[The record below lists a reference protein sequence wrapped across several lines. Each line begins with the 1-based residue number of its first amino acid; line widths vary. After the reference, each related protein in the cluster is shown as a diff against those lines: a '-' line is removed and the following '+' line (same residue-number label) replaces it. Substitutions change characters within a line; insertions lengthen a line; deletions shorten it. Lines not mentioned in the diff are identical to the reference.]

1 MKLHFL
7 LRKYFLLLVIVIAFV
22 PCSID
27 SWVDIC
33 TLPKNVFTF
42 SKLNFHLYFV
52 IIAAFAC
59 WESSKPIETPEVS
72 RVMFALYSRSVL
84 Y

>member
-27 SWVDIC
+27 SWVNIC

-42 SKLNFHLYFV
+42 SKLNFSFV
-52 IIAAFAC
+52 LRDYCCVRLLGI
-59 WESSKPIETPEVS
+59 KQTN
-72 RVMFALYSRSVL
+72 
-84 Y
+84 